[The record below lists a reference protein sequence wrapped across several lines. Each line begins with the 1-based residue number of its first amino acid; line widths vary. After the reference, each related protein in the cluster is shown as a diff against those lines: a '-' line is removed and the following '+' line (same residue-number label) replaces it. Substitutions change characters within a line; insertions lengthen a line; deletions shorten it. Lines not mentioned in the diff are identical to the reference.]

1 MKITSELTGKEYKTV
16 EECLKAE
23 EEFRE
28 KEREIAKKEA
38 IKLNE
43 LTKNK
48 KELAK
53 AIEDADEKVNEAN
66 KLYEVAKQKAA
77 DILDKSNKE
86 VEKILSEASKKVKE
100 AEEEKLNALMKFNK
114 EFGTYKTVITGEKAA
129 EEYKKAVDRF
139 NNSFNSVFKDFL
151 RFWQ

>member
-23 EEFRE
+23 EEFKK
-28 KEREIAKKEA
+28 KEIEAKKEA
-38 IKLNE
+38 VKLNE
-43 LTKNK
+43 LAKTK

-53 AIEDADEKVNEAN
+53 AIEDADEKVKEAN
-66 KLYEVAKQKAA
+66 KLYEVAQQKAA
-77 DILDKSNKE
+77 DILDKSNEE
-86 VEKILSEASKKVKE
+86 VEKILSDASQKVKE

-139 NNSFNSVFKDFL
+139 NNSFNSVFKDIL
-151 RFWQ
+151 IIRK